1 MFKFMKT
8 VIFNFFYTPTALSA
22 YGKFPANLPDD
33 IAIKGY
39 ILPHKNNF
47 SSESAYKN
55 AEGMYGFSAH
65 QGFYVYRGNRLLL
78 AGDWLG
84 LMRKE
89 ESYKLVRIQVDL
101 QNTVDSAWQIDIKK
115 SKAYPPMSCRL
126 QLESYA
132 KKACTLGMEVYKLR
146 GRIL

>member
-1 MFKFMKT
+1 MF
-8 VIFNFFYTPTALSA
+8 IGN
-22 YGKFPANLPDD
+22 D
-33 IAIKGY
+33 IAVKGY

-47 SSESAYKN
+47 SSETAYKN
-55 AEGMYGFSAH
+55 AEGVYGFSAH

-101 QNTVDSAWQIDIKK
+101 QNTVDSDWQIDIKNQK
-115 SKAYPPMSCRL
+115 HIL
-126 QLESYA
+126 QWVVGYSWSHMPKGHVDWE
-132 KKACTLGMEVYKLR
+132 
-146 GRIL
+146 

>member
-1 MFKFMKT
+1 M
-8 VIFNFFYTPTALSA
+8 PTD
-22 YGKFPANLPDD
+22 YIGND
-33 IAIKGY
+33 IAVKGY

-47 SSESAYKN
+47 SSEIAYKN
-55 AEGMYGFSAH
+55 AEGVYGFSAH

-101 QNTVDSAWQIDIKK
+101 QNTVDSDWQIDIKNQK
-115 SKAYPPMSCRL
+115 HIL
-126 QLESYA
+126 QWVVGYSWSHMPKGHVDWE
-132 KKACTLGMEVYKLR
+132 
-146 GRIL
+146 